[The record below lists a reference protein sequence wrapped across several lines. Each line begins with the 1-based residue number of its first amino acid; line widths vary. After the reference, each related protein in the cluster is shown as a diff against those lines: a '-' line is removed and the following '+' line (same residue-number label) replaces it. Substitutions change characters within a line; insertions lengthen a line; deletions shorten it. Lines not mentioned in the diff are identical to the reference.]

1 MRKKKTLRNKSIK
14 SALKRFKVK
23 QETKLEPNDRHWGKA
38 DFSSKLKRTL
48 LPIKAIINGRNVL
61 LWEGT
66 ISLSLEEF

>member
-1 MRKKKTLRNKSIK
+1 MRKKKTPRNKGIK

-23 QETKLEPNDRHWGKA
+23 QETKLEPKDRHWEKE
-38 DFSSKLKRTL
+38 DFSSKFKRTL
-48 LPIKAIINGRNVL
+48 SAIKAIINRRNVF